1 MFRTLSIFITLFTF
15 IHASAQNY
23 IDLAKLSY
31 SNTPLNKFDSSQ
43 SSTQLQEIKG
53 DLTAPIVINEKIT
66 FITGASYQSVSASFD
81 VNRSKETMTS
91 ILLKLGTNIKHN
103 EKWSGTYML
112 LPKIASDFNA
122 IGTNDFQFGGL
133 VLLKYTKTKNLNY
146 KFGLYTN
153 TEFFGHFLVPLFGF
167 YYLNSSEKF
176 EAKVLLPRTVDLN
189 YSIYKNM
196 RLGID
201 FKGLIGSYNLN
212 SPIEKENQDYLLKL
226 TNDIYSYFQYAFK
239 SGINIQLG
247 VGRTLGRSY
256 RRYNEKVSFAIPLV
270 NFNDN
275 RTQLNTDFSD
285 GWLFKAG
292 LFYRFNLE

>member
-1 MFRTLSIFITLFTF
+1 
-15 IHASAQNY
+15 
-23 IDLAKLSY
+23 
-31 SNTPLNKFDSSQ
+31 
-43 SSTQLQEIKG
+43 
-53 DLTAPIVINEKIT
+53 
-66 FITGASYQSVSASFD
+66 
-81 VNRSKETMTS
+81 
-91 ILLKLGTNIKHN
+91 
-103 EKWSGTYML
+103 ML

-153 TEFFGHFLVPLFGF
+153 TDFFGHFLVPLFGF

-212 SPIEKENQDYLLKL
+212 SPIEKENQDYL
-226 TNDIYSYFQYAFK
+226 
-239 SGINIQLG
+239 
-247 VGRTLGRSY
+247 
-256 RRYNEKVSFAIPLV
+256 EK
-270 NFNDN
+270 
-275 RTQLNTDFSD
+275 
-285 GWLFKAG
+285 
-292 LFYRFNLE
+292 